1 MKNEKNIVTRLGGK
15 EITSDNLLSVMT
27 LEEKL
32 GQIFMLDFR
41 RWKNRGES
49 AQSDHQEFSPEV
61 KEMIAK
67 YGLGNVILFAE
78 NFADVEQIVKFNH
91 ELKNSV
97 VNGIPMLIGVDQE
110 GGRVVRMNDGCSMP
124 GNMCVGAT
132 ADAENGYKNGYI
144 IGKELKA
151 VGINCDF
158 APVLD
163 VNNNPANPSCN
174 LRSFS
179 ADHAYAAPF
188 GVEMAK
194 GLQDAGVAAT
204 GKHFPGHGDTT
215 VDSHTGLPIVYK
227 TLDELMKAEFI
238 PFIEASKSGIY
249 MYMTAHMTFP
259 LVAKESYVSKQ
270 TGKEMVA
277 PATLSKTFLTDI
289 LRDQLGYEG
298 VVITDS
304 MQMQAI
310 STHIG
315 LNPSLIKAI
324 NAGADIL
331 LMFITLRS
339 VEDEY
344 KLANVFKDL
353 AAAVETGELSLDRIN
368 ESAKRVL
375 DLKIK
380 MGLFTEVD
388 PSLEE
393 KIAYAKSVIGCAEHR
408 KIEREITAKGI
419 TLMENNGVLPLDLSG
434 GKKVLYTCAY
444 ANKTTSFEFAV
455 KRLLAEGKIP
465 EFEYETYTYNGKNEI
480 DDELKAKVDATDYVI
495 VVTETENPVALDKP
509 YVSFP
514 VSLCKYCK
522 ETGKKIIVISSF
534 LPYDAPI
541 YKDADAVLVCYC
553 TKGMSKE
560 AASSLD
566 TVKAYGVNVVVAVE
580 CALGG
585 MKPEGKL
592 PVDIFE
598 VNPDGSYNFD
608 NLVYPLGYSKK

>member
-49 AQSDHQEFSPEV
+49 AQSDHQNFSPEV

-97 VNGIPMLIGVDQE
+97 ENGIPMLIGVDQE
-110 GGRVVRMNDGCSMP
+110 GGRVVRMNDGCSLP
-124 GNMCVGAT
+124 GNMCIGAT
-132 ADAENGYKNGYI
+132 ADAENAYKNGYI

-179 ADHAYAAPF
+179 SDHAYAAPF
-188 GVEMAK
+188 GVRMAQ

-227 TLDELMKAEFI
+227 TLDELMEAEFI
-238 PFIEASKSGIY
+238 PFIETSKSGIY

-289 LRDQLGYEG
+289 LRGKLGYEG

-315 LNPSLIKAI
+315 LNQSLIRAI

-344 KLANVFKDL
+344 KLADVFKDM
-353 AAAVETGELSLDRIN
+353 AAAVATGELSLDRIN

-388 PSLEE
+388 KPLEE
-393 KIAYAKSVIGCAEHR
+393 KIAYAKSVVGCAEHR
-408 KIEREITAKGI
+408 EIERNITANGVTVI
-419 TLMENNGVLPLDLSG
+419 ENNGVLPLDLSDN
-434 GKKVLYTCAY
+434 KKVLYVSAF
-444 ANKTTSFEFAV
+444 ANKITSFEFAA
-455 KRLLAEGKIP
+455 KRLISEGKIP
-465 EFEYETYTYNGKNEI
+465 EFSYDTYTYNGQAEI
-480 DDELKAKVDATDYVI
+480 TEELKAKVDSTDYVI
-495 VVTETENPVALDKP
+495 VVTETETPVAVDKP

-514 VSLCKYCK
+514 LSLCKYCK
-522 ETGKKIIVISSF
+522 ETGKKVVVISSF

-541 YKDADAVLVCYC
+541 YKDADALLICYC
-553 TKGMSKE
+553 SKGMSKE

-566 TVKAYGVNVVVAVE
+566 TVKAYGVNVVVAIE

-585 MKPEGKL
+585 MTPAGKL

-598 VNPDGSYNFD
+598 VNPDGTFNFD
-608 NLVYPLGYSKK
+608 NLIYPLGYSKK